1 MTHTPLSR
9 ARTHLHTYTCSIGLG
24 DWGRCGSPTTNP
36 VTRATRCT
44 VQRRMVPAM
53 EVWAAALKE
62 TNPSLFVVST
72 GFVQPYSKGAL

>member
-1 MTHTPLSR
+1 
-9 ARTHLHTYTCSIGLG
+9 LHTYTCSIGLG

-53 EVWAAALKE
+53 ESWAAALKV
-62 TNPSLFVVST
+62 TNPSLFLMST
-72 GFVQPYSKGAL
+72 G